1 MITVRCVGAAG
12 LLFAASRWLG
22 PDLEATGAWPLVAA
36 AAASLVFLL
45 PGRPRVG
52 EARSVAALCAG
63 LAALAVWLP
72 WALAVD
78 VPLARILAPGALL
91 CVSAGLAVVGGRAA
105 GTLLLALVG
114 GAVLLGAGGHLT
126 PDAGGDGFNAARAR
140 GAWRIVEV
148 PLELR
153 GPLQRATL
161 GHDGYPILEV
171 RADLLEGERAAA
183 TAWVVEPASSEIVD
197 AGAPVLLGS
206 ALPAAGSVRAGAPRP
221 QRAHLGWAR
230 RPLPAPEVPGDLP
243 LSPAAA
249 LLAATAA
256 LLAGVIASDRRLQ
269 GAAAPASLI
278 ALSVAAALGVRALAE
293 GPGEATGEGTGA
305 VVVLEGRARASG
317 GLEWAVSARIPA
329 PLVEDAG
336 MPSEQPGAA
345 ILLTDPAGPLRT
357 ELVLDGGAAAR
368 RVLTRAPRVGV
379 DRVTG
384 GFDPGLRLLRP
395 EVNTLVPLEKV
406 WTRQGPGEAWAAAG
420 SWPLGESLPAGAE
433 GAEGA
438 EGPPGWALSGL
449 PMGEPVLV
457 GRVAPGAPLG
467 ADLLVEVGLE
477 ASSTGAGGASPGPGA
492 SLWVRVVG
500 FGR

>member
-1 MITVRCVGAAG
+1 MITARCVGAAG

-22 PDLEATGAWPLVAA
+22 PDLEAPGSWPLVAA
-36 AAASLVFLL
+36 AAAALVFLL

-52 EARSVAALCAG
+52 EARSGAGSRAG

-78 VPLARILAPGALL
+78 APLARILAPGAFL

-105 GTLLLALVG
+105 GTLLLGLVG
-114 GAVLLGAGGHLT
+114 GAVLLGAGGHLA
-126 PDAGGDGFNAARAR
+126 PDAGGDGFTAARAR

-153 GPLQRATL
+153 GPLQGASL
-161 GHDGYPILEV
+161 GHDGYPTLEV

-197 AGAPVLLGS
+197 AGPPVLLGQ
-206 ALPAAGSVRAGAPRP
+206 ARPAGGSVRAGAPRP
-221 QRAHLGWAR
+221 QRAHPGWAR
-230 RPLPAPEVPGDLP
+230 RPLPAPDVPGNLP

-256 LLAGVIASDRRLQ
+256 LLAGVIAADRRLQ

-278 ALSVAAALGVRALAE
+278 ALAVAAAFGVRVLAG
-293 GPGEATGEGTGA
+293 GPGEAAGEGTGA

-317 GLEWAVSARIPA
+317 GLEWAVSARVPA

-336 MPSEQPGAA
+336 RPSERPGAA

-357 ELVLDGGAAAR
+357 ELVLDGGAAER
-368 RVLTRAPRVGV
+368 GLLTRTPRVGV
-379 DRVTG
+379 DRVTA

-395 EVNTLVPLEKV
+395 EVNTLVPLEQV

-420 SWPLGESLPAGAE
+420 SWPLGESLPA

-467 ADLLVEVGLE
+467 TDLLAEVGLE